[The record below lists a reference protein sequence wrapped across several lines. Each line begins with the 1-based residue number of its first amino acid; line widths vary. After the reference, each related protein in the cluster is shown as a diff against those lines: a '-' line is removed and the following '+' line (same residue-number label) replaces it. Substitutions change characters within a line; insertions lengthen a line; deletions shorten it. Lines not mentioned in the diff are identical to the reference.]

1 MIHNDLTEAKGAT
14 EKQNRVRKMTNL
26 EIAQMIAN
34 EIDTKSQEQIDA
46 MLEIVCK
53 IHSIDMSW
61 LFPVVGNLY
70 AKMSKSKTVGH
81 KVSSEYSEAEAR

>member
-46 MLEIVCK
+46 MMEIVCK
-53 IHSIDMSW
+53 IHKIDMSW
-61 LFPVVGNLY
+61 LLPVVGNLY
-70 AKMSKSKTVGH
+70 AKISKSKTVGH

>member
-1 MIHNDLTEAKGAT
+1 
-14 EKQNRVRKMTNL
+14 MTNL

-34 EIDTKSQEQIDA
+34 EIDTKSQEQIEA
-46 MLEIVCK
+46 MMEIVCK

-70 AKMSKSKTVGH
+70 AKMSNSKTVGH

>member
-1 MIHNDLTEAKGAT
+1 MIHNYLTEAKGAT

-34 EIDTKSQEQIDA
+34 EIDTKSQEQIEA
-46 MLEIVCK
+46 MMEIVCK
-53 IHSIDMSW
+53 IHKIDMSW

-70 AKMSKSKTVGH
+70 AKMSSTKTVGH